1 MEVSLQTNF
10 WNIHRFAGFLC
21 AGVQVKDKA
30 RPNPRLNWSQ
40 ATCNKWPSRQP
51 NRLVPSKKKEK
62 IRLALS
68 PQKER
73 KKNQTCS
80 VPSEKSQTCSC
91 SVLRSSEVSRF
102 LNGNNIFL
110 KWKYSVFL
118 GVGGRNDFFISVGTH
133 QSRWY
138 CSMIASD

>member
-30 RPNPRLNWSQ
+30 RPNPRLNWVTGHMQQMALSSAQ
-40 ATCNKWPSRQP
+40 QTCS
-51 NRLVPSKKKEK
+51 LKKRK
-62 IRLALS
+62 IRLALF

-73 KKNQTCS
+73 EKKNQTCS

-91 SVLRSSEVSRF
+91 SVHRSSEVSRF

-118 GVGGRNDFFISVGTH
+118 GVGVEMIFLFLSQHTSHDD
-133 QSRWY
+133 Y